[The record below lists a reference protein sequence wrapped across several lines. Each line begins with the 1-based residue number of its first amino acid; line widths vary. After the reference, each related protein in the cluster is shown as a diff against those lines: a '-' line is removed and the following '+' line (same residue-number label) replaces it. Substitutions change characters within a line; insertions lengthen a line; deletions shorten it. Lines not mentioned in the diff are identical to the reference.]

1 MSKFH
6 WLGNCC
12 NSKKGIKILFF
23 FANISKTVWNFSF
36 SLRSFTDIEGLYGM
50 AEKRLGISLKL
61 RQRVPNFYIYIGV
74 SLKVHWRFSVDHMG
88 RHLCRSVEG
97 RWPHSCITFKKSLL
111 IPNRRSGPKFSTV
124 FWNISKMVW
133 NYGIM
138 SLKFYRGLGAIQNG
152 CKKFGISLKRFCQ
165 NSEFFHRG
173 LCKGLHNLYY

>member
-23 FANISKTVWNFSF
+23 FLQISPKRCGIFHLVCTVLRTLRGCTEWLKNVWGFPWNSA
-36 SLRSFTDIEGLYGM
+36 RGCQI
-50 AEKRLGISLKL
+50 
-61 RQRVPNFYIYIGV
+61 FYIYIGV

-138 SLKFYRGLGAIQNG
+138 SLKFYRGLGPYRTAA
-152 CKKFGISLKRFCQ
+152 KRSGFP
-165 NSEFFHRG
+165 
-173 LCKGLHNLYY
+173 